1 MKYYSSESKRP
12 VDTRDLADTVSL
24 TTTEDV
30 MQKLDVMTWCVKAKG
45 TATVDPTEKVSKV
58 ALANSLWKDTYD

>member
-12 VDTRDLADTVSL
+12 VDTRDLDDTVAL

-45 TATVDPTEKVSKV
+45 TTTVDPTEKVI
-58 ALANSLWKDTYD
+58 